1 MESGHHLAHESLA
14 GYTTMKVNNVPHAID
29 SEQNASCS
37 DAESRSDVGKPVKTG
52 ELTDTQAADVFV
64 YRQDVVKCSKC
75 KGLHGIVLETAGDSD
90 PEGSISGYD
99 SSEEDEDNN
108 DEGNGDDNGDVNSN
122 IIDGGSNDF
131 LQDGQVRLL
140 WCDGSETVEN
150 TNDVT
155 VVDRSF
161 LRGDIVASATD
172 PTGQLGVII
181 NVNMTVD
188 LLSTDGMVIEN
199 VSSRALKHIREFS
212 VGDFVVLGP
221 WLGKVDEVFDNVT
234 VLFDDGY
241 ICEVVKPDP
250 LQLRPLIM
258 PVVSDTDCPYYPGQR
273 VRAISS
279 SVFEGSSRKAKL
291 LKGTVIKVQTD
302 SVVVYWIAS
311 AVHGVGDNS
320 ATFPSKEQNPKNLTL
335 LSCSSHINWQ
345 LADWCLLPSYP
356 HTNDL
361 PKNCSCSTSYSVS
374 KKPANGSWPSYRR
387 KPWKFFFRGD
397 KKIWR
402 RDGNFERALLIV
414 KAFNKV
420 DVAWQDGTTE
430 FGLQSTS
437 LIPFDTPNDHEFFPG
452 EFVVEKAQN
461 EGGSSS
467 ETNRLGVLRSANS
480 QEQTVCV
487 RWLKPASRPGDL
499 KEFNGEEVVSAYELE
514 RHADYDYFYGDVV
527 VRLPPVSDD
536 IPNSEVPT
544 ETQGNQLDT
553 QKTAD
558 DSSKEYVEISEENRA
573 LDNEACED
581 FTSLSWVGNIVGL
594 QDGDIEVSW
603 ADGMVS
609 KVPPQEVYI
618 VYRHN
623 GNGDNEDEDEDED
636 EDEGEGE
643 GEGEGEDEDEDEGE
657 GEGEG
662 EDECEG
668 EFEDGDEGEGED
680 EDEYDDNDE
689 EEDED
694 NDDDDDDIGVSDDD
708 ASWETASENEMDVLE
723 GTEKEVDPQN
733 PSDSNLQGEHS
744 ATILEKESSGGQ
756 SRPLTLPLAAIDY
769 AVKHTTGLFSRAK
782 KQLES
787 SGLDK
792 QKANDANHKAD
803 LDFSGSKLDG
813 EDENKGFDVS
823 DGLIAERIHE
833 NIETDNHMEATEKA
847 EVKIEDNL
855 EKPASMGLHDG
866 SEGSHIMDDP
876 CKFKH
881 FDTAENP
888 LDHHFLA
895 VAEMGTGG
903 RKWGKKV
910 QREWSILEKNLP
922 DDIYVRVFEDRMDLI
937 RAVIVG
943 AYGTPYQDG
952 LFFFDF
958 HLSSEYPQVPPS
970 VYYHSGGLRMNPNL
984 YVDGKICLSL
994 LNTWTGKGSEV
1005 WDPSFSS
1012 VLQVLVSL
1020 QGLVLNDKPYFNEA
1034 GYEKHIGT
1042 VEGEKNASPY
1052 NENAYLTNLKSMLYL
1067 LRRPPTHFEDFVK
1080 DHFRRRGHYIL
1091 KACEAYYTRG
1101 CLIGSLT
1108 KDGCLTEESQ
1118 ENSCSVG
1125 FNLTLAKILPH
1136 LIPAL
1141 NEVGAD
1147 CRQFEYLLT
1156 SGTLNSPRS

>member
-1 MESGHHLAHESLA
+1 MESGHHLANESLP
-14 GYTTMKVNNVPHAID
+14 GYTTMNVNNVPNAID

-37 DAESRSDVGKPVKTG
+37 DAESRSDVGKPMKTG
-52 ELTDTQAADVFV
+52 ELSDTLATDVFL

-75 KGLHGIVLETAGDSD
+75 ECLHGIVLETAGDSD

-99 SSEEDEDNN
+99 SSEEDTDNN
-108 DEGNGDDNGDVNSN
+108 DEGNGDGNGDVDSN
-122 IIDGGSNDF
+122 IVDGGSNDF
-131 LQDGQVRLL
+131 LQDGQVRVL
-140 WCDGSETVEN
+140 WSDGSETVEN

-155 VVDRSF
+155 AVDRSF

-172 PTGQLGVII
+172 PTGQLGIII
-181 NVNMTVD
+181 NVNITVD
-188 LLSTDGMVIEN
+188 LLSTDGVAIEN

-234 VLFDDGY
+234 VLFDDGS
-241 ICEVVKPDP
+241 ICEVVQPDP

-258 PVVSDTDCPYYPGQR
+258 PVVTDTDCPYYPGQR

-279 SVFEGSSRKAKL
+279 SVFEGSTRKAKL

-320 ATFPSKEQNPKNLTL
+320 ATFPPKEQNPKNLTL
-335 LSCSSHINWQ
+335 LSCSSHTNWQ

-356 HTNDL
+356 HANDL

-374 KKPANGSWPSYRR
+374 KKPANGSRPAYHR
-387 KPWKFFFRGD
+387 KPWKFSFCRD

-402 RDGNFERALLIV
+402 RDGNFERALMIV

-461 EGGSSS
+461 DGGGSS

-487 RWLKPASRPGDL
+487 RWLKPASNPGDL

-553 QKTAD
+553 QDTVD
-558 DSSKEYVEISEENRA
+558 DSSREYVEISGENQA

-609 KVPPQEVYI
+609 KVLPQEVYV
-618 VYRHN
+618 VYRHTA
-623 GNGDNEDEDEDED
+623 NGDNEDEV
-636 EDEGEGE
+636 
-643 GEGEGEDEDEDEGE
+643 EGEDEDE
-657 GEGEG
+657 
-662 EDECEG
+662 CEG
-668 EFEDGDEGEGED
+668 ECEDGDEGEGED
-680 EDEYDDNDE
+680 EDEYDGNDE
-689 EEDED
+689 EEDEEDD
-694 NDDDDDDIGVSDDD
+694 NGDDDIGVSDDD

-723 GTEKEVDPQN
+723 GTEKEVDRQN
-733 PSDSNLQGEHS
+733 PSDSKLQGEKS
-744 ATILEKESSGGQ
+744 ATILENENSGGQ

-769 AVKHTTGLFSRAK
+769 AVEHTTGLFSRSK

-787 SGLDK
+787 SDLDK
-792 QKANDANHKAD
+792 KKANDANQKAD

-833 NIETDNHMEATEKA
+833 NIETENHMEATEKA

-866 SEGSHIMDDP
+866 GSEGSYSMDDP

-895 VAEMGTGG
+895 DVEMGTGG

-910 QREWSILEKNLP
+910 QQEWSILEKNLP

-958 HLSSEYPQVPPS
+958 HLPSEYPQVPPS
-970 VYYHSGGLRMNPNL
+970 VYYRSGGLRMNPNL
-984 YVDGKICLSL
+984 YVDGKVCLSL

-1067 LRRPPTHFEDFVK
+1067 LRRPPMHFEDFVK

-1091 KACEAYYTRG
+1091 KSCEAYYTRG
-1101 CLIGSLT
+1101 CSIGSLT
-1108 KDGCLTEESQ
+1108 KDGCLTDESQ

-1141 NEVGAD
+1141 NDIGAN

-1156 SGTLNSPRS
+1156 SGTPNSPRS

>member
-1 MESGHHLAHESLA
+1 MLRCPGTRVKSLA
-14 GYTTMKVNNVPHAID
+14 QTIVEARLTRAPK
-29 SEQNASCS
+29 
-37 DAESRSDVGKPVKTG
+37 SDVGKPVKTG
-52 ELTDTQAADVFV
+52 GLTDTQATDVFV

-99 SSEEDEDNN
+99 SSEEDKDNN
-108 DEGNGDDNGDVNSN
+108 DEGNGDGNGDVNNN

-131 LQDGQVRLL
+131 LQDGQVRVL
-140 WCDGSETVEN
+140 WSDGSETVEN

-161 LRGDIVASATD
+161 LHGDIVASATD
-172 PTGQLGVII
+172 PTGQLGIII
-181 NVNMTVD
+181 NVNITVD
-188 LLSTDGMVIEN
+188 LLSTDGVVIEN
-199 VSSRALKHIREFS
+199 VSSRALKHIREFG

-234 VLFDDGY
+234 VLFDDGS

-250 LQLRPLIM
+250 LHLRPLIM
-258 PVVSDTDCPYYPGQR
+258 PVVNDTDCPYYPGQR

-311 AVHGVGDNS
+311 AIHGVGDNS

-374 KKPANGSWPSYRR
+374 KKPANGSWPSYHR

-420 DVAWQDGTTE
+420 DVAWQDGTAE

-461 EGGSSS
+461 EGSSSS
-467 ETNRLGVLRSANS
+467 ETTRLGVLRSANS

-553 QKTAD
+553 QKTSD

-609 KVPPQEVYI
+609 K
-618 VYRHN
+618 
-623 GNGDNEDEDEDED
+623 
-636 EDEGEGE
+636 
-643 GEGEGEDEDEDEGE
+643 
-657 GEGEG
+657 
-662 EDECEG
+662 
-668 EFEDGDEGEGED
+668 
-680 EDEYDDNDE
+680 
-689 EEDED
+689 
-694 NDDDDDDIGVSDDD
+694 
-708 ASWETASENEMDVLE
+708 
-723 GTEKEVDPQN
+723 EVDPQN

-744 ATILEKESSGGQ
+744 ATILEKEGSGGQ

-823 DGLIAERIHE
+823 DGLIAERMHE
-833 NIETDNHMEATEKA
+833 NIETENHLEATKKA

-866 SEGSHIMDDP
+866 SEGSHSMDDP

-910 QREWSILEKNLP
+910 QQEWSILEKNLP

-970 VYYHSGGLRMNPNL
+970 VYYRSGGLRMNPNL

-1067 LRRPPTHFEDFVK
+1067 LRKPPMHFEDFVK
-1080 DHFRRRGHYIL
+1080 DHFCRRGHYIL

-1141 NEVGAD
+1141 NDVGAD